1 MKIRLEP
8 GTPLVDGRYILEA
21 KLGEGGMA
29 TVWAAQQ
36 NFSDEL
42 PRNVVL
48 KILLSNVRNDED
60 RRAMFMEEARLSQQL
75 RHPYVV
81 NIYSLESWNNLDL
94 LIMERLWGVSLD
106 RFIKKHNPP
115 QPLPWPLATK
125 LCSMAAQALHYAN
138 QEATIDGKALHLI
151 HRDIKPANLLLTT
164 EGILKVIDFG
174 IAKATISQIKTRTGL
189 VKGTV
194 AYMSPEQLHA
204 DPLDIRSDLHSLG
217 VVLYQL
223 CSGERPFVSDSI
235 TSLIL
240 KIISEPHKPL
250 IQMNPEVPVELSH
263 VVDRLLSKERIERPS
278 DALLLHQQLEDVLA
292 IHNQQVTNADLQA
305 YFQTNFPEVFTS
317 WQQSQQHT
325 DEAFVRPALANTQDS
340 EDTLPQRSSTPLSA
354 TALSPEQQQR
364 LAGIPA
370 QASTVRVADTPLE
383 LPSSGQPSPVVNGL
397 DDDDDDVTLRRRF
410 QPQDVRPNLA
420 EEAQRP
426 SMGSEDTLTAPKSLS
441 SNALG
446 KTEWDDPSLPQKLA
460 QMQQEMES
468 STQPQRPTPAP
479 PSQERWFKAPQH
491 EGALPT
497 GSQPPNDWKQKPPAP
512 SEPLRNTLF
521 EDEEYT
527 YREASPT
534 AQPITPHINEEWRQV
549 LPANLASMPADATL
563 FVDSQSPEHSPAR
576 SPSNLRWVLLGL
588 VGLSIAGALV
598 WYFLR

>member
-1 MKIRLEP
+1 M
-8 GTPLVDGRYILEA
+8 DGRYILEA

-36 NFSDEL
+36 NYSDEL
-42 PRNVVL
+42 PRSVVL

-81 NIYSLESWNNLDL
+81 NIYSLQSWNNLDL

-106 RFIKKHNPP
+106 RFLKKNNPP

-138 QEATIDGKALHLI
+138 QEAAIDGKALHLI

-250 IQMNPEVPVELSH
+250 IQLNPKVPVELSH
-263 VVDRLLSKERIERPS
+263 VVDQLLSKERIERPS

-292 IHNQQVTNADLQA
+292 IHNKQVSTSELQA
-305 YFQTNFPEVFTS
+305 YFKENFPDIFSS
-317 WQQSQQHT
+317 WQQSQQ
-325 DEAFVRPALANTQDS
+325 PKGGALASPTPATSQDS
-340 EDTLPQRSSTPLSA
+340 EDTLPQRSSGPFSGM
-354 TALSPEQQQR
+354 ALSLEQQR
-364 LAGIPA
+364 KLAGMPA
-370 QASTVRVADTPLE
+370 QAQTVRVEDTPLE
-383 LPSSGQPSPVVNGL
+383 LPSSNSPMVNGL

-410 QPQDVRPNLA
+410 QPQALQPNLA
-420 EEAQRP
+420 GEAP
-426 SMGSEDTLTAPKSLS
+426 PSSMGSEDTLTAPKSLTP
-441 SNALG
+441 LG
-446 KTEWDDPSLPQKLA
+446 KTEWDDSSLPEKLA
-460 QMQQEMES
+460 QMKQEMEQTS
-468 STQPQRPTPAP
+468 QPQRPTPTS

-491 EGALPT
+491 GDSLPT
-497 GSQPPNDWKQKPPAP
+497 GTQPSNDWQQASSKPSA
-512 SEPLRNTLF
+512 PLRNSLF
-521 EDEEYT
+521 EDEENT
-527 YREASPT
+527 YREASPV
-534 AQPITPHINEEWRQV
+534 AQPITPHIDEEWRQV

-563 FVDSQSPEHSPAR
+563 YVDSQPPEKPTPAP
-576 SPSNLRWVLLGL
+576 PSNIRWVFLGL
-588 VGLSIAGALV
+588 VGLSVLGALA
-598 WYFLR
+598 WFFLR